1 MAEAGT
7 AVLCQVLA
15 GTGGVGKTQLAAG
28 YARAAWQAGSVDLLA
43 WITAASRDAV
53 AAAYAQA
60 TMVAAL
66 FLVTRSRPRTVP
78 DLAGDHRPTVAAGSG

>member
-60 TMVAAL
+60 GRWWPAL
-66 FLVTRSRPRTVP
+66 FLVTRSRPR
-78 DLAGDHRPTVAAGSG
+78 DGS